1 MLAFSSLLGNVEGQN
16 IYRIWYDKPASYW
29 EEALPVG
36 NGRIAAMVFG
46 DPQLEQIQLNEETVS
61 AGSPTR
67 TIMKK
72 QKRLC
77 RKCAG

>member
-46 DPQLEQIQLNEETVS
+46 DPQLEQIQLNEET
-61 AGSPTR
+61 R